1 MRFLQLYSFYWQ
13 GLRGDVNEDKKKKK
27 TYIIGD
33 GCEREQTIWLK
44 KKKKDGKKI
53 AKKMVT
59 FNTHGIFCYFK
70 DSNK

>member
-1 MRFLQLYSFYWQ
+1 MAVRENRLY
-13 GLRGDVNEDKKKKK
+13 G
-27 TYIIGD
+27 
-33 GCEREQTIWLK
+33 K

>member
-1 MRFLQLYSFYWQ
+1 MKT
-13 GLRGDVNEDKKKKK
+13 KKKKD
-27 TYIIGD
+27 IHNRRWLW
-33 GCEREQTIWLK
+33 ERTDYMVK

>member
-1 MRFLQLYSFYWQ
+1 MKT
-13 GLRGDVNEDKKKKK
+13 KKKKK